1 MTTLSPLP
9 IGREVE
15 LMDRYLLEEGRV
27 TLTGVQALVRLVFDQ
42 MRADRRAGLNTGA
55 LVSGYPG
62 SPLGGLDLE
71 IARQREL
78 RESLRVVH
86 VPAINEELGATAV
99 WGSQV
104 VPQLREAR
112 VDGVLGVWYGKAP
125 GVDRAGDA
133 LRHGNFSGAH
143 PKGGMLA
150 LCGDDATCKSSTL
163 PSESESGLAALRM
176 PVVFPGNPAEVL
188 ELGRHA
194 IAGSRASGL
203 WFAVKMAT
211 NVADAVM
218 TVDVCPDLEIRPVSV
233 EYDGARYVHA
243 PSGSLFNPFS
253 LEMERTLVGPRME
266 LARAYARVNGL
277 NRVVLDGER
286 PWLGLV
292 AAGTSY
298 YDLREALHTLG
309 LSDADLRRLGVRIL
323 KLGMIWPLDS
333 DTVREF
339 SRELEEIVV
348 IEDKGPFVE
357 TGVRDALYDL
367 AERPRV
373 LGKRDEHGEELLPAS
388 GLVEIDT
395 IARAIGSR
403 LLGRG
408 DVESIRVRLEQL
420 ASPVPA
426 AVPGTSLRLACF
438 CSGCPHNRSTD
449 APDDALVGAGIG
461 CHAMALGHP
470 KGKGTLTGITQMGGE
485 GVPWIGQAPFV
496 STPHMFQNLGDGTF
510 HHSGSL
516 AVRAA
521 AAAGVNITFKILY
534 NRGIAMTGAQDVPGA
549 MPVPELTRWL
559 QIEGARRIIVTTD
572 EPDRYRGAR
581 LAGIAEVRPRSEL
594 MAAQEELRRI
604 EGLTVLIHDQQCAAQ
619 KRRLRKRGKLPDPSE
634 RMFINE
640 RVCEGCGDCGQ
651 KSHCISLLPTETE
664 FGRKTRIEQSS
675 CNKDYSCVDGDCP
688 SFIEVVPGSRLQR
701 DIPAPPA
708 GMPEPDAR
716 PTNGELTLRLIGI
729 GGTGV
734 VTISQVMGMAAMLD
748 GKRAVGL
755 DQTGLAQKGGPVVSD
770 LRFLRADNEV
780 RANRAPSRT
789 VDGYLAFDVIGA
801 VDPLNLQR
809 ADPDRTIA
817 VVSTYQSP
825 TADMVGDPSA
835 QFGAL
840 TDAIEAIER
849 VTRADRNVYLDAPA
863 LSDVLFGD
871 RMPANSIVLGAA
883 WQLGLIP
890 LSLRAIEEA
899 YRLNGAAVQRNIAA
913 FHWGRAVVA
922 NPDAVARV
930 SQRQGANREP
940 SPDARRI
947 AERVRAQPDS
957 ELHRLVLVR
966 VEDLIGYQGR
976 RYAEKYAD
984 FVVEVFDRERET
996 RGTHVSEAVARGLH
1010 KLMAYKDEYE
1020 VARLHLDPTE
1030 RRRIIAQF
1038 GEGTRIRYKLHPPIL
1053 RALGMNRKVSVGR
1066 WFDPAFGLMHW
1077 MRFLRGTPFDP
1088 FGYTPVRQLERTLV
1102 DEYRTLVRNALP
1114 SIATDP
1120 ATVIAICELPDVV
1133 RGYESVKLRNIEAF
1147 RKQAAQLTAELS
1159 RQGS

>member
-27 TLTGVQALVRLVFDQ
+27 TLTGVQALVRLVLDQ

-71 IARQREL
+71 IAQQREL
-78 RESLRVVH
+78 RDALRVVH

-104 VPQLREAR
+104 VSQLPGAE

-203 WFAVKMAT
+203 WFALKIAT
-211 NVADAVM
+211 NVADSVM
-218 TVDVCPDLEIRPVSV
+218 TVDVSPDLEVRPVSV
-233 EYDGARYVHA
+233 DYGGAPYVHA
-243 PSGSLFNPFS
+243 PTGSLFNPFS
-253 LEMERTLVGPRME
+253 LEMERTLVGPRLD
-266 LARAYARVNGL
+266 LARAYARANGL
-277 NRVVLDGER
+277 NRVVLDGDR
-286 PWLGLV
+286 AWLGLV

-298 YDLREALHTLG
+298 YDLREAFHTLG
-309 LSDADLRRLGVRIL
+309 LSDPDLRRLGVRIL
-323 KLGMIWPLDS
+323 KLGMIWPLDP
-333 DTVREF
+333 DDIREF
-339 SRELEEIVV
+339 SRGLEEIVV

-373 LGKRDEHGEELLPAS
+373 LGKRDEHGEELMPAS

-395 IARAIGSR
+395 IARAVGLR
-403 LLGRG
+403 LLAKA
-408 DVESIRVRLEQL
+408 DVDSIRVRLEQL
-420 ASPVPA
+420 AVPA
-426 AVPGTSLRLACF
+426 PAEVPGTPLRLACF

-461 CHAMALGHP
+461 CHAMALAHP
-470 KGKGTLTGITQMGGE
+470 TGKGTLTGLTQMGGE
-485 GVPWIGQAPFV
+485 GVQWIGQTSFV

-559 QIEGARRIIVTTD
+559 QLEGARRIIVTTD
-572 EPDRYRGAR
+572 EPDRYRGVR
-581 LAGIAEVRPRSEL
+581 LADIADVRPRSEL
-594 MAAQEELRRI
+594 MAAQEELRRV

-619 KRRLRKRGKLPDPSE
+619 KRRLRKRGKLHDPPE

-651 KSHCISLLPTETE
+651 KSHCVSLLPAETE

-675 CNKDYSCVDGDCP
+675 CNKDYSCMDGDCP
-688 SFIEVVPGSRLQR
+688 SFVEVIPGTPLTHDVPT
-701 DIPAPPA
+701 PPA
-708 GMPEPDAR
+708 GMPDPEVL
-716 PTNGELTLRLIGI
+716 PTSDDFTLRLIGV

-734 VTISQVMGMAAMLD
+734 VTVSQVMSMAAMLD
-748 GKRAVGL
+748 GKRAIGL

-770 LRFLRADNEV
+770 VRFLRADDEV
-780 RANRAPSRT
+780 RANRAASLA

-801 VDPLNLQR
+801 VDPLNLQK
-809 ADPDRTIA
+809 ADPRRTIA
-817 VVSTYQSP
+817 VVSTYQAP
-825 TADMVGDPSA
+825 TADMIGDPSA

-840 TDAIEAIER
+840 TDAMQAIER
-849 VTRADRNVYLDAPA
+849 VTRADRNVYLDAAA

-871 RMPANSIVLGAA
+871 RMPANSIVIGAA

-890 LSLRAIEEA
+890 LSLRAIEEG
-899 YRLNGAAVQRNIAA
+899 YRLNGVAVHRNIAA
-913 FHWGRAVVA
+913 FQWGRAVVA
-922 NPDAVARV
+922 SPDSVARI
-930 SQRQGANREP
+930 SQAQTATKDVH
-940 SPDARRI
+940 PDARRI
-947 AERVRAQPDS
+947 TERVRGQPGS
-957 ELHRLVLVR
+957 ELHRLVLLR
-966 VEDLIGYQGR
+966 VDDLIAYQGR
-976 RYAEKYAD
+976 RYAKEYAD
-984 FVVEVFDRERET
+984 FIAEVFARGRET
-996 RGTHVSEAVARGLH
+996 GCTQMSEAVARGLH

-1020 VARLHLDPTE
+1020 VSRLHLDPTE
-1030 RRRIIAQF
+1030 RQRIVAQF
-1038 GEGTRIRYKLHPPIL
+1038 GDGARIRYKLHPPIL
-1053 RALGMNRKVSVGR
+1053 RALGMNRKVAVGR
-1066 WFDPAFGLMHW
+1066 WFDPGFALLHS

-1088 FGYTPVRQLERTLV
+1088 FGYTRLRQLERALP
-1102 DEYRTLVRNALP
+1102 DEYRALVRTALP
-1114 SIATDP
+1114 NIATDR
-1120 ATVIAICELPDVV
+1120 ATVIAICELPHMV
-1133 RGYESVKLRNIEAF
+1133 RGYENVKLRNIEAF
-1147 RKQAAQLTAELS
+1147 RTQAAQLTAQLS
-1159 RQGS
+1159 RPGS

>member
-1 MTTLSPLP
+1 M
-9 IGREVE
+9 
-15 LMDRYLLEEGRV
+15 
-27 TLTGVQALVRLVFDQ
+27 LTGVQALVRLVFDQ

-78 RESLRVVH
+78 REALRVVH

-104 VPQLREAR
+104 VPQLPGAQ

-143 PKGGMLA
+143 PQGGMLA

-194 IAGSRASGL
+194 IGGSRASGL

-218 TVDVCPDLEIRPVSV
+218 TVDISPDLDIRPVSV
-233 EYDGARYVHA
+233 DYGGAPYVHA

-253 LEMERTLVGPRME
+253 LEMERTLAGPRMD
-266 LARAYARVNGL
+266 LARAYARENGL
-277 NRVVLDGER
+277 NRVMLDGDR
-286 PWLGLV
+286 SWLGLV

-309 LSDADLRRLGVRIL
+309 LSDADLRGLGVRVL
-323 KLGMIWPLDS
+323 KLGMIWPLDR

-339 SRELEEIVV
+339 SRGLEEIVV

-395 IARAIGSR
+395 IARAIGPR
-403 LLGRG
+403 LLAKA

-420 ASPVPA
+420 TSPAPA
-426 AVPGTSLRLACF
+426 VAPGMPSRLACF

-470 KGKGTLTGITQMGGE
+470 TGKGNLVGITQMGGE

-534 NRGIAMTGAQDVPGA
+534 NRGIAMTGAQQVPGA
-549 MPVPELTRWL
+549 IPVPELTRWL

-572 EPDRYRGAR
+572 DPERYRGAR
-581 LAGIAEVRPRSEL
+581 LAKIAEVRPRSEL
-594 MAAQEELRRI
+594 MAAQEELRRV
-604 EGLTVLIHDQQCAAQ
+604 EGLTVLIHDQQCAAE
-619 KRRLRKRGKLPDPSE
+619 KRRLRKRGKLQEPPE

-651 KSHCISLLPTETE
+651 KSHCISLLPAETE
-664 FGRKTRIEQSS
+664 FGRKTRIEQTS
-675 CNKDYSCVDGDCP
+675 CNKDYSCLDGDCP
-688 SFIEVVPGSRLQR
+688 SFLEVVPGRSQGR
-701 DIPAPPA
+701 DVPAPPA
-708 GMPEPDAR
+708 GMPEPGAR
-716 PTNGELTLRLIGI
+716 PTNDEVTLRLIGI

-734 VTISQVMGMAAMLD
+734 VTISQVMSMAAMLD
-748 GKRAVGL
+748 GKRTVGL

-770 LRFLRADNEV
+770 VRFLRADDQV
-780 RANRAPSRT
+780 RANRAPSRA
-789 VDGYLAFDVIGA
+789 VDGYLGFDVVGA
-801 VDPLNLQR
+801 IDPVNLQK
-809 ADPDRTIA
+809 ADPERTIA
-817 VVSTYQSP
+817 VVSTYQAP

-835 QFGAL
+835 RFGGL
-840 TDAIEAIER
+840 TDAIEAIEQA
-849 VTRADRNVYLDAPA
+849 TRAERNVYFDAPA
-863 LSDVLFGD
+863 LSDTLFGD
-871 RMPANSIVLGAA
+871 RLPANSIVLGAA
-883 WQLGLIP
+883 WQVGLIP

-899 YRLNGAAVQRNIAA
+899 YRLNGAAVERNIAA

-930 SQRQGANREP
+930 TQAQKANGEP
-940 SPDARRI
+940 SRDARRI

-957 ELHRLVLVR
+957 ELRRLVLVR

-976 RYAEKYAD
+976 RYAEEYAD
-984 FVVEVFDRERET
+984 FVAEVFDEERPT
-996 RGTHVSEAVARGLH
+996 GGTQISEAVARGLH

-1030 RRRIIAQF
+1030 RRRIVSQF
-1038 GEGTRIRYKLHPPIL
+1038 GDGASVRYKLHPPIL
-1053 RALGMNRKVSVGR
+1053 RAIGMNRKVSVGR
-1066 WFDPAFGLMHW
+1066 WFDAPLAFLHR
-1077 MRFLRGTPFDP
+1077 MRVLRGTPFDP
-1088 FGYTPVRQLERTLV
+1088 FGYTQMRQLERALPG
-1102 DEYRTLVRNALP
+1102 EYRALVRNALP
-1114 SIATDP
+1114 SIATDTP
-1120 ATVIAICELPDVV
+1120 TVAAMCELAEIV
-1133 RGYESVKLRNIEAF
+1133 RGYENVKLRNVEAF
-1147 RKQAAQLTAELS
+1147 REQAAQLTAQLS